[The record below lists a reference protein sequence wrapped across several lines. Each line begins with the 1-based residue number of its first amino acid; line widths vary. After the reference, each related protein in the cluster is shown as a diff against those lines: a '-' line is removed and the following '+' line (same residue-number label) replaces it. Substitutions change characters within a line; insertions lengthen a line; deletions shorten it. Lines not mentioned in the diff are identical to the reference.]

1 MMADPVSLSSMSVL
15 RRYLFV
21 TLLVAATTIPWGIVA
36 AATQAIE
43 PDTSRIAARRLLVRA
58 PLLKDSMTVVAE
70 REYMEEVL
78 AFFSA
83 IAARDSA
90 VRIRSGLDAVRA
102 LEDLL
107 APDSVN
113 VLLQSDP
120 PGFPVRFHRIS
131 DGPESFREV
140 TTDSILKLPA
150 GLYRFGFFNSATG
163 EIRQQGRVC
172 LDDCR
177 IRWRF

>member
-1 MMADPVSLSSMSVL
+1 MIDPVSVSTTTVL
-15 RRYLFV
+15 RRYLSAG
-21 TLLVAATTIPWGIVA
+21 LLVSATTIPWGVVT

-43 PDTSRIAARRLLVRA
+43 PDTSRIAARRLLMRT
-58 PLLKDSMTVVAE
+58 PLLKDDVTVVE
-70 REYMEEVL
+70 ETEYMEEVI
-78 AFFSA
+78 AFFGA
-83 IAARDSA
+83 INVRDSA
-90 VRIRSGLDAVRA
+90 VRISSGRDAVRA

-107 APDSVN
+107 VPDSVN

-131 DGPESFREV
+131 DGPGSVREV
-140 TTDSILKLPA
+140 MTDSTLKLPA

>member
-1 MMADPVSLSSMSVL
+1 
-15 RRYLFV
+15 
-21 TLLVAATTIPWGIVA
+21 
-36 AATQAIE
+36 
-43 PDTSRIAARRLLVRA
+43 LLVRA
-58 PLLKDSMTVVAE
+58 PLLKDSMTVVE
-70 REYMEEVL
+70 ETEYMEEVL

-90 VRIRSGLDAVRA
+90 VRIRSGRDAVRA

-113 VLLQSDP
+113 VLLESDP

-131 DGPESFREV
+131 DGPGSVREV
-140 TTDSILKLPA
+140 TTDSVLKLPA

-172 LDDCR
+172 LDNCR

>member
-1 MMADPVSLSSMSVL
+1 MDDLVPVRNTSVL
-15 RRYLFV
+15 TRYLWSA
-21 TLLVAATTIPWGIVA
+21 LVLAATTIPPGVRVA
-36 AATQAIE
+36 AQQAIV
-43 PDTSRIAARRLLVRA
+43 PDTSRGVARQLLMRT
-58 PLLKDSMTVVAE
+58 PLLKDSMTVVE
-70 REYMEEVL
+70 ETEFMEEVI

-90 VRIRSGLDAVRA
+90 VLIRSGRDAVRA

-131 DGPESFREV
+131 EGPESVRQV
-140 TTDSILKLPA
+140 TTDSILRLPA
-150 GLYRFGFFNSATG
+150 ALYRFGFFNTTTG
-163 EIRQQGRVC
+163 EVRQQGRVC

>member
-1 MMADPVSLSSMSVL
+1 MIDPVSVGNTTVL
-15 RRYLFV
+15 RRYLSAG
-21 TLLVAATTIPWGIVA
+21 LLVSATTIPWGIVT

-43 PDTSRIAARRLLVRA
+43 PDTSRVAARRLLVRT
-58 PLLKDSMTVVAE
+58 PLLKDDVTVVE
-70 REYMEEVL
+70 ETEFMEEVI
-78 AFFSA
+78 AFFGA
-83 IAARDSA
+83 ITARDSA
-90 VRIRSGLDAVRA
+90 VRIRSGRDAVRA

-107 APDSVN
+107 VPDSVN

-131 DGPESFREV
+131 DGPGSVREV
-140 TTDSILKLPA
+140 TTDSTLKLPA

>member
-1 MMADPVSLSSMSVL
+1 MIDPVSVSSTTVL
-15 RRYLFV
+15 RRCLSAG
-21 TLLVAATTIPWGIVA
+21 LLVSATTVPWGIVTA
-36 AATQAIE
+36 GTQAIE
-43 PDTSRIAARRLLVRA
+43 PDTSRVAARRLLVLT
-58 PLLKDSMTVVAE
+58 PLLRDDVTVVE
-70 REYMEEVL
+70 EKEFMEEVI
-78 AFFSA
+78 AFFGA

-90 VRIRSGLDAVRA
+90 VRIRSGRDAVRA

-107 APDSVN
+107 VPDSVN

-131 DGPESFREV
+131 DGPGSVREV
-140 TTDSILKLPA
+140 TTDSTLKLPA

>member
-1 MMADPVSLSSMSVL
+1 MSVSSMSVL
-15 RRYLFV
+15 RRYLSAA
-21 TLLVAATTIPWGIVA
+21 LLVAATTIPWGVVA
-36 AATQAIE
+36 AAQAIE
-43 PDTSRIAARRLLVRA
+43 PDTSRIAARRLLARA
-58 PLLKDSMTVVAE
+58 PLLNDNMTVVAE
-70 REYMEEVL
+70 TEYMEEVL

-113 VLLQSDP
+113 IVLQSDP

-163 EIRQQGRVC
+163 EVRQQGRVC

>member
-1 MMADPVSLSSMSVL
+1 MMADPVSVSSMSVL
-15 RRYLFV
+15 RRYLSAA
-21 TLLVAATTIPWGIVA
+21 LLVAATTIPWGVVA
-36 AATQAIE
+36 AAQAIE
-43 PDTSRIAARRLLVRA
+43 PDTSRIAARRLLARA
-58 PLLKDSMTVVAE
+58 PLLNDNMTVVAE
-70 REYMEEVL
+70 TEYMEEVL

-113 VLLQSDP
+113 IVLQSDP

-163 EIRQQGRVC
+163 EVRQQGRVC

>member
-1 MMADPVSLSSMSVL
+1 MIDPVSVWNTTVL
-15 RRYLFV
+15 RRYLSAG
-21 TLLVAATTIPWGIVA
+21 LLVSATTIPWGIVT

-43 PDTSRIAARRLLVRA
+43 PDTSRVAARRLLVRT
-58 PLLKDSMTVVAE
+58 PLLKDDVTVVE
-70 REYMEEVL
+70 EKEFMEEVI
-78 AFFSA
+78 AFFGA

-90 VRIRSGLDAVRA
+90 VRIRSGRDAVRA

-107 APDSVN
+107 VPDSVN

-131 DGPESFREV
+131 DGPGSVREV
-140 TTDSILKLPA
+140 TTDSTLKLPA

>member
-1 MMADPVSLSSMSVL
+1 MIDRVSVSSTTVL
-15 RRYLFV
+15 RRHLCAG
-21 TLLVAATTIPWGIVA
+21 LLVSAMMIPWGIVT

-43 PDTSRIAARRLLVRA
+43 PDTSRVAARRLLART
-58 PLLKDSMTVVAE
+58 PLLKDDVTVVE
-70 REYMEEVL
+70 ETEFMEEVI
-78 AFFSA
+78 AFFGA
-83 IAARDSA
+83 IAERDSA
-90 VRIRSGLDAVRA
+90 VRIRSGRDAVRA

-107 APDSVN
+107 VPDSVN

-131 DGPESFREV
+131 DGPGSVREV
-140 TTDSILKLPA
+140 TTDSTLKLPA

>member
-1 MMADPVSLSSMSVL
+1 
-15 RRYLFV
+15 
-21 TLLVAATTIPWGIVA
+21 
-36 AATQAIE
+36 
-43 PDTSRIAARRLLVRA
+43 
-58 PLLKDSMTVVAE
+58 MTVTE
-70 REYMEEVL
+70 ETEYLEEVL

-90 VRIRSGLDAVRA
+90 VRIRSGRDAVRA

-113 VLLQSDP
+113 VLLESDP

-131 DGPESFREV
+131 DGPESVREV
-140 TTDSILKLPA
+140 TTDSVLKLPA

-163 EIRQQGRVC
+163 EIRHQGRVC
-172 LDDCR
+172 LDNCR

>member
-1 MMADPVSLSSMSVL
+1 
-15 RRYLFV
+15 
-21 TLLVAATTIPWGIVA
+21 VA
-36 AATQAIE
+36 AATITAEVRVATAQAIE
-43 PDTSRIAARRLLVRA
+43 PDTSRIAARWLLAKA
-58 PLLKDSMTVVAE
+58 PLLKDSMTVVE
-70 REYMEEVL
+70 ETEYMEEVL

-90 VRIRSGLDAVRA
+90 VRIRSGRDAVRA

-131 DGPESFREV
+131 DGPETVQQV
-140 TTDSILKLPA
+140 TTDSLLKLPA
-150 GLYRFGFFNSATG
+150 GLYRFGFFNNATG

>member
-1 MMADPVSLSSMSVL
+1 MGDPVRNRDTSASV
-15 RRYLFV
+15 RYLS
-21 TLLVAATTIPWGIVA
+21 TALLA
-36 AATQAIE
+36 AATSLSWGTTAAAQQAVE
-43 PDTSRIAARRLLVRA
+43 PDTSRVAARRLLIKA
-58 PLLKDSMTVVAE
+58 PLLKDSMTVVE
-70 REYMEEVL
+70 ETEYMEEVL

-90 VRIRSGLDAVRA
+90 VRIRSGRDAVRA
-102 LEDLL
+102 LEGLL
-107 APDSVN
+107 EPDSVN

-120 PGFPVRFHRIS
+120 PGFPVQFHRIS
-131 DGPESFREV
+131 DGPESV
-140 TTDSILKLPA
+140 QQATTDSLLKLPA
-150 GLYRFGFFNSATG
+150 ALYRFGFFNSATG

>member
-1 MMADPVSLSSMSVL
+1 M
-15 RRYLFV
+15 
-21 TLLVAATTIPWGIVA
+21 
-36 AATQAIE
+36 
-43 PDTSRIAARRLLVRA
+43 AARRLLVRA
-58 PLLKDSMTVVAE
+58 PLLKDSMTVVE
-70 REYMEEVL
+70 ETEYMEEVL

-90 VRIRSGLDAVRA
+90 VRIRSGRDAVRA

-107 APDSVN
+107 APDSVH
-113 VLLQSDP
+113 VLLESDP
-120 PGFPVRFHRIS
+120 PGFQVRFHRIS
-131 DGPESFREV
+131 DGPGSVREV
-140 TTDSILKLPA
+140 TTDSVLKLPA

-172 LDDCR
+172 LDNCR

>member
-1 MMADPVSLSSMSVL
+1 MIDPVSVGNTTVL
-15 RRYLFV
+15 RRYLSAG
-21 TLLVAATTIPWGIVA
+21 LLVSATTIPWGIVT

-43 PDTSRIAARRLLVRA
+43 PDTSRVAARRLLVRT
-58 PLLKDSMTVVAE
+58 PLLKDDVTVVE
-70 REYMEEVL
+70 ETEFMEEVI
-78 AFFSA
+78 AFFGA
-83 IAARDSA
+83 IAERDSA
-90 VRIRSGLDAVRA
+90 VRIRSGRDAVRA

-107 APDSVN
+107 VPDSVN

-131 DGPESFREV
+131 DGPGSVREV
-140 TTDSILKLPA
+140 TTDSTLKLPA